1 MIFYRHKYLLWF
13 WIYIGQYRKQFVIG
27 LEKST
32 TNFNGLFVVLILMV
46 DWVWSIVT
54 LTKITI
60 NIWLILISAGFTCL
74 HIISL
79 ECLDPNS
86 KPDIFRHWMV
96 NTIVLGNGLVLNGTM
111 AGLICMNVKRDA
123 ISCFA
128 SFQPI
133 QISKGT
139 KYFFYDVAS

>member
-1 MIFYRHKYLLWF
+1 MVYSW
-13 WIYIGQYRKQFVIG
+13 V
-27 LEKST
+27 SM
-32 TNFNGLFVVLILMV
+32 LMV
-46 DWVWSIVT
+46 DWVSSIVT

-86 KPDIFRHWMV
+86 NPDIFRHWMV

-123 ISCFA
+123 ISCSA

-133 QISKGT
+133 QISKGR
-139 KYFFYDVAS
+139 KYFFHDVASWIQYQFKYTKLRAYDDRILNDLGIP

>member
-1 MIFYRHKYLLWF
+1 MVYSWF
-13 WIYIGQYRKQFVIG
+13 
-27 LEKST
+27 S
-32 TNFNGLFVVLILMV
+32 ILMV

-96 NTIVLGNGLVLNGTM
+96 NTIVLRNGLVLNGTM

-128 SFQPI
+128 PFRPI
-133 QISKGT
+133 QISKGR
-139 KYFFYDVAS
+139 KYFFYDVASWIEHQSNTTKLRAHNDGIQHDLGVR

>member
-1 MIFYRHKYLLWF
+1 MVYSWF
-13 WIYIGQYRKQFVIG
+13 
-27 LEKST
+27 S
-32 TNFNGLFVVLILMV
+32 ILMV

-133 QISKGT
+133 QISKGR
-139 KYFFYDVAS
+139 KYFFHDVASWIQYQSKHTKLRAYNDRIQNDLGVR